1 MTNEIKKYCEGIDCA
16 WCNEKEPCIYKIAN
30 DLQEQLSA
38 KEQECEELKKQL
50 KFEFDETLLQYS
62 NSLEKMKTENDELRS
77 VLEVIAG
84 RPCFNPNDCNG
95 HCLPNCKWNAHKLAQ
110 KALGNDF

>member
-1 MTNEIKKYCEGIDCA
+1 MENKKIIDGIDVRDCA
-16 WCNEKEPCIYKIAN
+16 CHYSGWSYIHRDTRDMCDLGHDKECKPKDNQCHFYVKNLELQLEAYKIESEKA
-30 DLQEQLSA
+30 
-38 KEQECEELKKQL
+38 KQL
-50 KFEFDETLLQYS
+50 K
-62 NSLEKMKTENDELRS
+62 S

>member
-1 MTNEIKKYCEGIDCA
+1 MTDKQIIIDGIDVSECEA
-16 WCNEKEPCIYKIAN
+16 YKDKHCKDKTSIMFCDTN
-30 DLQEQLSA
+30 LCSNFPNCYYKQLKA
-38 KEQECEELKKQL
+38 KEQECDELK
-50 KFEFDETLLQYS
+50 S
-62 NSLEKMKTENDELRS
+62 I
-77 VLEVIAG
+77 LEVIAG

>member
-1 MTNEIKKYCEGIDCA
+1 MTDKRIIIDGIDVSGCE
-16 WCNEKEPCIYKIAN
+16 WIREVGLDSEYICNCNSPNKTSGYCKYNPNCCYK
-30 DLQEQLSA
+30 QLKR
-38 KEQECEELKKQL
+38 KEQECEKLKA
-50 KFEFDETLLQYS
+50 T
-62 NSLEKMKTENDELRS
+62 
-77 VLEVIAG
+77 LEVIAG